1 MSSIEV
7 TTQTQNVVVNLG
19 SPRIIVDPLTS
30 EVTVAQAQSSVGV
43 INAGPSGPAGPP
55 GEAADTGLILDEVDV
70 RIGTHNQSTP
80 VHEMATSG
88 RDFVALFQNGL
99 I

>member
-7 TTQTQNVVVNLG
+7 TSQTQNVEVTLG
-19 SPRIIVDPLTS
+19 APRIIVDPVTS
-30 EVTVAQAQSSVGV
+30 EVTVAQTQPSIGV
-43 INAGPSGPAGPP
+43 VNAGPSGPAGPP
-55 GEAADTGLILDEVDV
+55 GEAADIGPILDEVDV